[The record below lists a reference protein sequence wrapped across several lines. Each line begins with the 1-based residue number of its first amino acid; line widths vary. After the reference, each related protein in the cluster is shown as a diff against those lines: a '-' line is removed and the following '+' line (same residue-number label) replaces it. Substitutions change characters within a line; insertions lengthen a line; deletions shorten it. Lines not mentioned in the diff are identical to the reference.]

1 MKNLFPSDPAAFLQC
16 TLEIILY
23 ITYYLILIHEGCALK
38 MMVQASEIQVDASH
52 SCFFII
58 ADKDLGMGKARLVF
72 VDLHSGS
79 DQFWIIGSC

>member
-38 MMVQASEIQVDASH
+38 MMVQASEIQINTAKWCKQNCPEEVI
-52 SCFFII
+52 FENGTEIEI
-58 ADKDLGMGKARLVF
+58 TI
-72 VDLHSGS
+72 SGRM
-79 DQFWIIGSC
+79 QFLNSIQ